1 MEWGGV
7 EFSNYLLLLESV
19 IIIVFLYIFYI
30 IMVWY
35 TVEQANRL
43 IGIFLKDEFPELKV
57 DKYTIGD
64 SKPFVFTSVD
74 GEKIV
79 KIVQMKESM
88 KSGLEKYFKLSDPK
102 DGSFCNICK
111 LLGYKEMY
119 RGSHVIIV
127 MENCGNDLFDVL
139 FGKSTITFDFKLSL
153 QLSLDLFKQII
164 CLQHPLDGTPGVV
177 HGDIKLDNV
186 SLKLNKDGSL
196 GVRIIDLDELP
207 QIQPVTPTGSSDY
220 SVSVI
225 TCTPFFKIT
234 KTLRGVLTTT
244 RNFISD
250 RIKELYDQNI
260 EFYKNMLML
269 DTQHDKYFLEG
280 SVTVYYNIPN
290 IFGDMFFNQKRKD
303 KYFKG
308 TLEYLH
314 IIDICSWCY
323 VIACIL
329 QYRISF
335 RTDNLFCCNAL
346 LVIVMNIMIPNFNR
360 PAPTPID
367 CFGKP
372 INKEY
377 CDKVVNGLTAL
388 TQLFSENYIPSDRY
402 THSKLKLFF
411 GLIQE
416 CSSSDDLIGRFKD
429 ILQAN
434 PLDYDENFVFTDFDK
449 TREKFQMVQSHI
461 TGGVGEVSSEVRI
474 GEVGVGVGEV
484 SSEVGVGVDKVG
496 VGSEVGGG
504 GGIRI
509 TRRKMRKMRK
519 VQKLR
524 TLRKIRRTRTMKK
537 RRTHHKKARM

>member
-1 MEWGGV
+1 MV
-7 EFSNYLLLLESV
+7 SYSV
-19 IIIVFLYIFYI
+19 DR
-30 IMVWY
+30 
-35 TVEQANRL
+35 ANRL
-43 IGIFLKDEFPELKV
+43 IEIFLKDKLPGLKV
-57 DKYTIGD
+57 NKHTID
-64 SKPFVFTSVD
+64 SKQFVFTSND

-79 KIVQMKESM
+79 KIVQMKKSM
-88 KSGLEKYFKLSDPK
+88 KSGLEKYFKLSDAK
-102 DGSFCNICK
+102 EGSFCNICK

-119 RGSHVIIV
+119 GGSHVIIV

-139 FGKSTITFDFKLSL
+139 TGKSTITFDFKLSL

-225 TCTPFFKIT
+225 TCTPFFNIT
-234 KTLRGVLTTT
+234 KTTRGLLTT

-269 DTQHDKYFLEG
+269 DTQHDKYFLGG
-280 SVTVYYNIPN
+280 SVKVYYNIPN
-290 IFGDMFFNQKRKD
+290 IFGDMFFDQKWKD

-346 LVIVMNIMIPNFNR
+346 LVIVMNIMIPNFYR

-416 CSSSDDLIGRFKD
+416 CSSSDDLIGRFKA

-434 PLDYDENFVFTDFDK
+434 PLDYDENFVFTDFGK

-474 GEVGVGVGEV
+474 GEVSSEVGVGEVSSEVGVGVGEV
-484 SSEVGVGVDKVG
+484 SSEVGVGVGVGEVG
-496 VGSEVGGG
+496 VGEVGVGEVGVGEVGVGEVGVG

-509 TRRKMRKMRK
+509 TRRNIRKVRKM
-519 VQKLR
+519 QKLR
-524 TLRKIRRTRTMKK
+524 TLRKIRRTRKSRK